1 VTASDASLVTIN
13 VGRGRVAGF
22 FDRNTFFND
31 GGVGSQL
38 SKNDNRQFALNLFD
52 WASDATPP
60 AVVDDDF
67 TPGAPSEL
75 RITFDDSLA
84 GSLWRNDVLL
94 RDPFTAEPV
103 PRTRWSFGVVE
114 SNGQTVM
121 TIKVKGAQPA
131 GLYQMQIN
139 PGRIA
144 DDSGN
149 RNPKRIRFNFQHD
162 PSVAAQRVAS
172 MVAPAKAQSM
182 VEPDSARARAAD
194 ELFGDQLIL
203 A

>member
-1 VTASDASLVTIN
+1 M
-13 VGRGRVAGF
+13 
-22 FDRNTFFND
+22 
-31 GGVGSQL
+31 
-38 SKNDNRQFALNLFD
+38 NLFD
-52 WASDATPP
+52 WVSDATPP
-60 AVVDDDF
+60 VVIDDDF

-75 RITFDDSLA
+75 RITFDDSLVD
-84 GSLWRNDVLL
+84 SLWRIDVLL

-103 PRTRWSFGVVE
+103 PRARWSFGVVE

-162 PSVAAQRVAS
+162 PSAAAAAAAQHVAS
-172 MVAPAKAQSM
+172 AIVAPAAS
-182 VEPDSARARAAD
+182 RARPSLAPSRMAD
-194 ELFGDQLIL
+194 ELFSGELIL